1 MKHIYYK
8 DAKGKKVLIEVTDEV
23 AAAYRESLR
32 EEWRGDAKEK
42 YHTLSLDKFAEDGY
56 EIMAVG
62 ENAEDRMLTRED
74 EEEKAFLLKRIK
86 QLLPL
91 LTPLQRRTL
100 KKLYF
105 YHMTQTDIARE
116 EGVSEP
122 VISKRVARIYAR
134 LQKELKKS

>member
-8 DAKGKKVLIEVTDEV
+8 DAKGKKVRIEVTDEV

-42 YHTLSLDKFAEDGY
+42 YHTLSLNKFAEEGY

-62 ENAEDRMLTRED
+62 ENAESRMLTRED
-74 EEEKAFLLKRIK
+74 EEEKAFLFKRIK
-86 QLLPL
+86 KLLLL
-91 LTPLQRRTL
+91 LTPLQRKTL

-105 YHMTQTDIARE
+105 CHMTQAEIARD

-134 LQKELKKS
+134 LQKELKKR

>member
-8 DAKGKKVLIEVTDEV
+8 DAKGKKVRIEVTDEV
-23 AAAYRESLR
+23 AAAYCESLR

-74 EEEKAFLLKRIK
+74 EEEKTFLFKRIK
-86 QLLPL
+86 ELLPL
-91 LTPLQRRTL
+91 LTPLQRKTL

-105 YHMTQTDIARE
+105 YHMTQAEIARK

-134 LQKELKKS
+134 LQKELKKN

>member
-8 DAKGKKVLIEVTDEV
+8 DAKGKKVRIEVTDEI

-74 EEEKAFLLKRIK
+74 EEEKTFLFKRIK

-91 LTPLQRRTL
+91 LTPLQQKTL

-105 YHMTQTDIARE
+105 YHITQTDIARE

-134 LQKELKKS
+134 LQKKLKKR

>member
-8 DAKGKKVLIEVTDEV
+8 DAKGKKVRIEVTDEV

-42 YHTLSLDKFAEDGY
+42 YHTLSLDKFAEEGY
-56 EIMAVG
+56 EIMAAG
-62 ENAEDRMLTRED
+62 ENAESRMLTRED
-74 EEEKAFLLKRIK
+74 EEEKAFLFKRIK
-86 QLLPL
+86 ELLPL

-100 KKLYF
+100 KKIYF
-105 YHMTQTDIARE
+105 YHMTQADIARE

-134 LQKELKKS
+134 LQKELKKN

>member
-1 MKHIYYK
+1 MKHICYK
-8 DAKGKKVLIEVTDEV
+8 DAKGKKVRIEVTDEI

-74 EEEKAFLLKRIK
+74 EEEKTFLFKRIK
-86 QLLPL
+86 ELLPL

-100 KKLYF
+100 KKIYF
-105 YHMTQTDIARE
+105 YHMTQADIARK

-134 LQKELKKS
+134 LQKELKKN

>member
-8 DAKGKKVLIEVTDEV
+8 DAKGKKVRIEVTDEV

-42 YHTLSLDKFAEDGY
+42 YHTLSLDKFAEEGY

-62 ENAEDRMLTRED
+62 ENAESRMLTRED
-74 EEEKAFLLKRIK
+74 EEEKAFMLKRIK
-86 QLLPL
+86 GLLPL
-91 LTPLQRRTL
+91 LTPLQRDTL
-100 KKLYF
+100 KKIYF
-105 YHMTQTDIARE
+105 YHMTQAEIARE